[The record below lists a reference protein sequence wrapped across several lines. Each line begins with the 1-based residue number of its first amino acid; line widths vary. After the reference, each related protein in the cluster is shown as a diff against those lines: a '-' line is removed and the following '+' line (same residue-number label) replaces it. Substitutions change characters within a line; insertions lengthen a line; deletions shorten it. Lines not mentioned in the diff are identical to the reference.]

1 MIFLPPSSIM
11 NTLRQNPGQGAS
23 EIAGHTPGV
32 LYKLTGHNGS
42 ACGKVFKMEQWEYD
56 LRDDIFSAFMMNNKK
71 AASFL
76 LQDLIE
82 KKGGVFYR
90 YRPLDMAEIS
100 SIRFDQ
106 MYLCRA
112 VRFDNHTDG
121 MLRFKSY
128 VSCFTDRKNSLSMW
142 NDYADAA
149 QGLCMEYQYIDIQD
163 FAEENGLFFSPV
175 KYSDETGDESTEDRV
190 ATVMSMMHKPRIE
203 SDEYEWRLWKIDM
216 HSTDIGKIMSSI
228 RPRRIYIGRNADRD
242 SYLYNELREICEEKG
257 IELI

>member
-1 MIFLPPSSIM
+1 
-11 NTLRQNPGQGAS
+11 
-23 EIAGHTPGV
+23 
-32 LYKLTGHNGS
+32 
-42 ACGKVFKMEQWEYD
+42 MEQWEYN

-71 AASFL
+71 AATFL

-149 QGLCMEYQYIDIQD
+149 QGLCMEYQYLDIQD

-175 KYSDETGDESTEDRV
+175 KYSDDSSENGEEDLVNIHRLGEGWVADEALAIALYCALRHQDDFSAGVIASVNHKGDSDSTGAITGNILGVINGESTIPSEWLANLREYKIVSKV
-190 ATVMSMMHKPRIE
+190 A
-203 SDEYEWRLWKIDM
+203 DDLWKGFDEDSEG
-216 HSTDIGKIMSSI
+216 HVTDEWWDKYPGF
-228 RPRRIYIGRNADRD
+228 
-242 SYLYNELREICEEKG
+242 
-257 IELI
+257 

>member
-1 MIFLPPSSIM
+1 
-11 NTLRQNPGQGAS
+11 
-23 EIAGHTPGV
+23 
-32 LYKLTGHNGS
+32 
-42 ACGKVFKMEQWEYD
+42 MEQWEFD
-56 LRDDIFSAFMMNNKK
+56 LREDIYTAFMSNNKK

-90 YRPLDMAEIS
+90 YRPLDMAEVS

-112 VRFDNHTDG
+112 IRFDNHTDG
-121 MLRFKSY
+121 LLRFKSY

-149 QGLCMEYQYIDIQD
+149 HGLCMEYQYQDIQD

-175 KYSDETGDESTEDRV
+175 KYSDDSSEAGDDGDKV
-190 ATVMSMMHKPRIE
+190 ASVMSMMHKPRIE

-228 RPRRIYIGRNADRD
+228 RPRRIYIGKNADRD
-242 SYLYNELREICEEKG
+242 SYLIQELREICDEKE

>member
-1 MIFLPPSSIM
+1 
-11 NTLRQNPGQGAS
+11 
-23 EIAGHTPGV
+23 
-32 LYKLTGHNGS
+32 
-42 ACGKVFKMEQWEYD
+42 MEQWEYD

-163 FAEENGLFFSPV
+163 FAEENGLFFS
-175 KYSDETGDESTEDRV
+175 
-190 ATVMSMMHKPRIE
+190 TVMSMMHKPRIE

>member
-1 MIFLPPSSIM
+1 
-11 NTLRQNPGQGAS
+11 
-23 EIAGHTPGV
+23 
-32 LYKLTGHNGS
+32 
-42 ACGKVFKMEQWEYD
+42 MEQWEFD
-56 LRDDIFSAFMMNNKK
+56 LRNDIFNAFLINNKK

-112 VRFDNHTDG
+112 IRFDNHTEG
-121 MLRFKSY
+121 LLRFKSY

-142 NDYADAA
+142 NDYADEA
-149 QGLCMEYQYIDIQD
+149 QGLCMEYQYIDIQN

-175 KYSDETGDESTEDRV
+175 KYSDDSYGSEEEDRV
-190 ATVMSMMHKPRIE
+190 ASVMSMMHKPRIE

-228 RPRRIYIGRNADRD
+228 RPRRIYLGRNADRD
-242 SYLYNELREICEEKG
+242 SYLYQELLDICDEKE
-257 IELI
+257 IELL